1 MATDYAEME
10 REFIASLVVDTGK
23 SLEEW
28 MAAIAASGLTDRN
41 DVIDW
46 LRHRGFH
53 FSRASWIERIHHNG
67 GRLIY
72 AGGTAAVANR
82 GASDEPP
89 GRPAFEEPPRGH
101 PAQLAPSR
109 QTGDIA
115 ALLGNA
121 KGLRPLADLVVR
133 ELAAAA
139 PDVHLETRAQLIV
152 ASRKHPFAAL
162 WPQPKKLRLYA
173 DFGPGGAL
181 DVRTAEPV
189 NKAPAPFPRMLL
201 LDDAR
206 RIDTTFRAAVVEALK
221 RAGA

>member
-10 REFIASLVVDTGK
+10 REFIASLAADTGK

-72 AGGTAAVANR
+72 AGGATVSDR
-82 GASDEPP
+82 GARDEPP
-89 GRPAFEEPPRGH
+89 RRPQIAEPPSAA
-101 PAQLAPSR
+101 PMQTAPSR
-109 QTGDIA
+109 QADDIA

-121 KGLRPLADLVVR
+121 KGLRPLADLIVR

-139 PDVHLETRAQLIV
+139 PGVQIEARAPLIV
-152 ASRKHPFAAL
+152 ATRKSDFAAL
-162 WPQPKKLRLYA
+162 WPQSKMLRLFG
-173 DFGPGGAL
+173 DFEPGGPV
-181 DVRTAEPV
+181 DVRTAEAV
-189 NKAPAPFPRMLL
+189 NKSAAPFPRMML

-206 RIDTTFRAAVVEALK
+206 RVDATFRAAVAQALR